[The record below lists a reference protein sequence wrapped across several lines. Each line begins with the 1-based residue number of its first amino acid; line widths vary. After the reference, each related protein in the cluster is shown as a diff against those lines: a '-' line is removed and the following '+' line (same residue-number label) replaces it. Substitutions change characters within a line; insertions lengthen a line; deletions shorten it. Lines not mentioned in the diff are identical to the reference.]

1 MKKKIAKR
9 VFFSIIVFIAMI
21 LFIKITS
28 KVYKN
33 DIEYFDKAIYM
44 GVSRYQTTFITN
56 ICKIFTYL
64 GGEIGTFIMALIT
77 FVFVWKKYND
87 KKTAMLIILNI
98 VIITVINQILK
109 HIMKR
114 DRPVGYRLVNA
125 HGYSFPSG
133 HSMVAMGFYGY
144 LIYLTWDITKHH
156 SKTFLKVAMTVIL
169 TSMILFIGLSRIYL
183 GVHYASDVCAGL
195 LLSFAYLIVF
205 VAIYEKIMVDKAIDK
220 KHRRKAKRA
229 NFTT

>member
-9 VFFSIIVFIAMI
+9 VFFSIIVFIAVF
-21 LFIKITS
+21 LFIMITR

-33 DIEYFDKAIYM
+33 DIEYFDKAVYM
-44 GVSRYQTTFITN
+44 GISRYQTTFITN
-56 ICKIFTYL
+56 VAKIFTYL
-64 GGEIGTFIMALIT
+64 GGEIGTFIMGIIT
-77 FVFVWKKYND
+77 YVVVVKKYKD
-87 KKTAMLIILNI
+87 KKTARLIILNI
-98 VIITVINQILK
+98 IIVALINQIIK

-169 TSMILFIGLSRIYL
+169 TCIIILIGLSRIYL
-183 GVHYASDVCAGL
+183 GVHFASDVFAGL
-195 LLSFAYLIVF
+195 LLSFAYLILF
-205 VAIYEKIMVDKAIDK
+205 VAICEKITLDKLIARK
-220 KHRRKAKRA
+220 KRKKARRAA
-229 NFTT
+229 

>member
-64 GGEIGTFIMALIT
+64 GGEIGTFIMALI
-77 FVFVWKKYND
+77 
-87 KKTAMLIILNI
+87 
-98 VIITVINQILK
+98 
-109 HIMKR
+109 
-114 DRPVGYRLVNA
+114 RPVGYRLVNA

-220 KHRRKAKRA
+220 KRRRKAKRA